1 MDRNSKII
9 IGVLG
14 GLVLVFLLLI
24 LVSAFLG
31 SASIGSGNIA
41 MGDTIAVIP
50 VYGEIAYSADSASSY
65 TNPDDIKNLIQEA
78 NDDMSVSAI
87 VLDVNSPGGTPVAS
101 EEIMQAIKNSK
112 KPVVTWISDTG
123 TSGAYLASS
132 ASDKIVASPSS
143 WVGSI
148 GVILQLTDLS
158 EMYRQMGVNKY
169 ALKAGQYKDLG
180 ADYRNITPDERKML
194 QSMVDEEYDYFIS
207 IISQNR
213 NLTKDYVKSIAEGKI
228 YTGRQAL
235 KLKLVDS
242 LGGKDQAIQEAANM
256 AGIGDY
262 YQVITI
268 SPPNTFERILSGITS
283 QLGYYM
289 GLGIGEN
296 NKNSSS
302 VASYL

>member
-9 IGVLG
+9 IGVLV
-14 GLVLVFLLLI
+14 GLVSVFMILI
-24 LVSAFLG
+24 LASALLG
-31 SASIGSGNIA
+31 SATMGSGNIA
-41 MGDTIAVIP
+41 LGDTVAVIP
-50 VYGEIAYSADSASSY
+50 IYGEIAYGTGDSSLY
-65 TNPDDIKNLIQEA
+65 TNPDEIKNLIQEA

-101 EEIMQAIKNSK
+101 EELMQAIKNSK
-112 KPVVTWISDTG
+112 KPVVAWISDTG

-169 ALKAGQYKDLG
+169 ALKAGQYKDMG
-180 ADYRNITPDERKML
+180 ADYRNITPDEQKML

-242 LGGKDQAIQEAANM
+242 LGGKDQAIQEAADM
-256 AGIGDY
+256 AGIGDS
-262 YQVITI
+262 YQVISM
-268 SPPNTFERILSGITS
+268 SPPTTFERILSGITS
-283 QLGYYM
+283 QLGYSM
-289 GLGIGEN
+289 GLGMGN
-296 NKNSSS
+296 SNGNSSA
-302 VASYL
+302 ASYL

>member
-14 GLVLVFLLLI
+14 GLVSVFMILI
-24 LVSAFLG
+24 LASALLG
-31 SASIGSGNIA
+31 SATMGSGNIA
-41 MGDTIAVIP
+41 LGDTVAVIP
-50 VYGEIAYSADSASSY
+50 IYGEIAYGSGDSRLY
-65 TNPDDIKNLIQEA
+65 TNPDEIKNLIQEA
-78 NDDMSVSAI
+78 NDDISVSAI

-112 KPVVTWISDTG
+112 KPVVAWISDTG

-169 ALKAGQYKDLG
+169 ALKAGQYKDMG
-180 ADYRNITPDERKML
+180 ADYRNITPDEQKML

-242 LGGKDQAIQEAANM
+242 LGGKDQAIQEAADM
-256 AGIGDY
+256 AGIGDS
-262 YQVITI
+262 YQVISM
-268 SPPNTFERILSGITS
+268 SPPTTFERILSGITS
-283 QLGYYM
+283 QLGYSM
-289 GLGIGEN
+289 GLGMGN
-296 NKNSSS
+296 SNGNSSA
-302 VASYL
+302 ASYL